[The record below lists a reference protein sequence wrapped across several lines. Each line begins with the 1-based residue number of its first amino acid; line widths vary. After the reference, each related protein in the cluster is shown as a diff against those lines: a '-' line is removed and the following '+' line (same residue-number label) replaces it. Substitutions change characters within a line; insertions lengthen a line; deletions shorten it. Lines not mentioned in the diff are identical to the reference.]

1 MIKLVGIRKP
11 TLKPVTC
18 ELAADLMDEFQYI
31 SYRQEV
37 IFAPSALAHLDQ
49 VMDRYGWQRL
59 MLCTNRS
66 LGANGRL
73 ASLAAVLGDRLVVV
87 YDQVKPHVQDFQN
100 HTVQNNPKP
109 ITAASQIE
117 ELLREAW

>member
-18 ELAADLMDEFQYI
+18 ELAVDCMDEFQYI

-37 IFAPSALAHLDQ
+37 IFAPSALARLDQ

-59 MLCTNRS
+59 ML
-66 LGANGRL
+66 GANGR
-73 ASLAAVLGDRLVVV
+73 LAAVLGDRLVVV

>member
-1 MIKLVGIRKP
+1 
-11 TLKPVTC
+11 
-18 ELAADLMDEFQYI
+18 
-31 SYRQEV
+31 
-37 IFAPSALAHLDQ
+37 
-49 VMDRYGWQRL
+49 MDRYGWQRL

-87 YDQVKPHVQDFQN
+87 YDQVKPHVKDFQN

-109 ITAASQIE
+109 ITTASQIE